1 MVHKPA
7 LEVNYPGKK
16 VSLERPALAIPGWN
30 SLSSIQ
36 RLRGREEE
44 GNQAKK
50 HQKLLSTNV
59 ENRRI
64 TEVDEED
71 DETTFNKEYE

>member
-1 MVHKPA
+1 MLHKPA

-16 VSLERPALAIPGWN
+16 VSLKRPPLQ
-30 SLSSIQ
+30 SLTETPSQ
-36 RLRGREEE
+36 AYGGFEEE
-44 GNQAKK
+44 KEEGKQAKK
-50 HQKLLSTNV
+50 HQKLLSTDV